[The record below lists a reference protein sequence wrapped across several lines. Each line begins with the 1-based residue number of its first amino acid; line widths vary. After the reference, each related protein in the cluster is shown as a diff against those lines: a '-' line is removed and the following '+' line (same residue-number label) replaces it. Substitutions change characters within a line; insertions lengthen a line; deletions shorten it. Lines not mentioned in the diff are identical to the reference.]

1 MGRGGGDLIYLST
14 ANVCCKKALK
24 GTLFLRLQL
33 ETPFYA
39 RDLAACGAKGVPSLI
54 SFFKT
59 LSTAPAHRI
68 ERATFRSAVKRSTD

>member
-1 MGRGGGDLIYLST
+1 M
-14 ANVCCKKALK
+14 

-33 ETPFYA
+33 EKGPAILRGHPSCA

-59 LSTAPAHRI
+59 LSTAPVHRI
-68 ERATFRSAVKRSTD
+68 EPATFRPAVKRSTD

>member
-1 MGRGGGDLIYLST
+1 MLQEGTKGDTIFTSPTRDAILRGHPS
-14 ANVCCKKALK
+14 
-24 GTLFLRLQL
+24 
-33 ETPFYA
+33 YA